1 MTDSELLRSFLAV
14 YRAGSVTDAAAHRGI
29 SQPAVSQQL
38 AALERI
44 VGTRLF
50 TRGPGGVT
58 PTQRGRELYARAAG
72 PVEALEQVLGELR
85 GSAEAPPRRPVR
97 FGSSPEYFA
106 AVVLPRVAELDLP
119 VTATFGRDE
128 SLLALLDRGEL
139 DLAVTSTTPARRTM
153 RATPIGTKR
162 FSLAA
167 ARGALPPRPLGSV
180 PELADWLMT
189 QPWVSYSLELPI
201 TRRFWHSVLGRPF
214 TMRPRL
220 VAPDLRAV
228 LRAVELGL
236 GVSLL
241 PTFVCAEPLAEERI
255 TEPYP
260 VTDLIPDEPW
270 FACTRPGEPQPDGVS
285 ALMGALARWS

>member
-1 MTDSELLRSFLAV
+1 MADSELLRSFLAV

-50 TRGPGGVT
+50 ARGPGGMT

-72 PVEALEQVLGELR
+72 PVEAMEQVLGELR
-85 GSAEAPPRRPVR
+85 GPAEVAPRRPVR
-97 FGSSPEYFA
+97 LGSSPEYFA
-106 AVVLPRVAELDLP
+106 AVVLPCLAGRDLP
-119 VTATFGRDE
+119 VAATFGRDE
-128 SLLALLDRGEL
+128 SLLALLDHGEL
-139 DLAVTSTTPARRTM
+139 DLAVTSTTPGRRTM
-153 RATPIGTKR
+153 RATPIGAKR

-167 ARGALPPRPLGSV
+167 SPGSLPPRPLGSV
-180 PELADWLMT
+180 PDLAEWLMT

-201 TRRFWHSVLGRPF
+201 TRRFWNSVLGRPF
-214 TMRPRL
+214 STRPRI

-241 PTFVCAEPLAEERI
+241 PTFVCAESLAQGRVA
-255 TEPYP
+255 EPYP
-260 VTDLIPDEPW
+260 VTGLIPEEPW
-270 FACTRPGEPQPDGVS
+270 FGCTRPGEPQPGGVS
-285 ALMGALARWS
+285 ALLKALAGRA

>member
-14 YRAGSVTDAAAHRGI
+14 YRAGSVTEAAVHRGI

-44 VGTRLF
+44 AGARLF
-50 TRGPGGVT
+50 IRGPGGVT

-85 GSAEAPPRRPVR
+85 GSAEVPPRRPVR
-97 FGSSPEYFA
+97 LGSSPEYFA
-106 AVVLPRVAELDLP
+106 AVLLPRLAELDLP
-119 VTATFGRDE
+119 VTAAFGNDE
-128 SLLALLDRGEL
+128 SLLALLDHGEL
-139 DLAVTSTTPARRTM
+139 DLAVTSTTPARRSM
-153 RATPIGTKR
+153 RATPIGARR

-167 ARGALPPRPLGSV
+167 APGALPPGPLGSV

-201 TRRFWHSVLGRPF
+201 TRRFWQSVLGRPF

-228 LRAVELGL
+228 LRAVELGI

-241 PTFVCAEPLAEERI
+241 PAFVCAEPLAEGRI
-255 TEPYP
+255 AEPYP
-260 VTDLIPDEPW
+260 VTDLIPEEPW
-270 FACTRPGEPQPDGVS
+270 FACTRPGEPQPAGVS
-285 ALMGALARWS
+285 TLLAALTGRE